1 MGFRIGA
8 YATVWEIKDGSG
20 NWTDVKLSISKKNR
34 YTGEYET
41 DFNSY
46 IRFIGGAAEKADRL
60 TPRTRIKIGECDVTN
75 HYDKEKGVTYTNYAV
90 FDFEYADETDNRND
104 SDIEKEDGRKYD
116 RSGFVSYS
124 LDDDEGLP
132 FN

>member
-46 IRFIGGAAEKADRL
+46 VRFIGGAAEKADRL
-60 TPRTRIKIGECDVTN
+60 APRTRIKIGECDVTN

-90 FDFEYADETDNRND
+90 FDFEYADENDNRND

-124 LDDDEGLP
+124 LDEDEGLP

>member
-46 IRFIGGAAEKADRL
+46 VRFIGGAAEKADRL
-60 TPRTRIKIGECDVTN
+60 DPRTRIKIGECDVTN

-90 FDFEYADETDNRND
+90 FDFEYEDETDNRND